1 MYTKKRPCEATK
13 RMWPPGKTK
22 KEISEE
28 TKPFNTSVLD
38 LWPPKLWENK
48 RLLFKPPSP
57 WCFVNGYPR
66 KLIQL
71 GNSRARN
78 SPSTPSLRLF
88 ASKTPV
94 ISSSCFFCSHNKL
107 LRECNERKGF
117 ETVSRVM
124 TPQKSLLWQEQFKTH
139 ALYHSKYSWNV
150 CGSKWG
156 CPLAQG
162 LREEVTVFLNL
173 ECPNTREPCWKEFK
187 GRLSLSCIN

>member
-1 MYTKKRPCEATK
+1 MCAKTMWRHKKNVATCK
-13 RMWPPGKTK
+13 PK

-28 TKPFNTSVLD
+28 TKLFNISILY
-38 LWPPKLWENK
+38 LWPPELWENK
-48 RLLFKPPSP
+48 YLLFKPPNL

-71 GNSRARN
+71 GKNRARN

-94 ISSSCFFCSHNKL
+94 MSRSCFLCSHNKL

-117 ETVSRVM
+117 GTVSRDM
-124 TPQKSLLWQEQFKTH
+124 TPQKSLFWQEQFKSC

-150 CGSKWG
+150 CGTKWG

-162 LREEVTVFLNL
+162 LREEITVFLNL
-173 ECPNTREPCWKEFK
+173 ECPNPR
-187 GRLSLSCIN
+187 